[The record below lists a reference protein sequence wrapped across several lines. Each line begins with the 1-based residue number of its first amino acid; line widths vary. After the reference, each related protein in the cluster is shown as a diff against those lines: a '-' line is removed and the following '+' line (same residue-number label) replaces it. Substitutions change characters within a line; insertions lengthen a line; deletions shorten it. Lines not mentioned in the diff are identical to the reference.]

1 MRSIGFILMGAAAFT
16 SSLLISAQAQ
26 QAQQA
31 PQFPNMTFFISGSP
45 GPDGA
50 NLGGLD
56 GADKHCQTL
65 AARAGAGGKTWRA
78 YLSTQPADGQPAV
91 NARDRIGKGPWT
103 NARGVQIASDVDALH
118 DPDRNV
124 INTDTGLTESGRKV
138 PSRLFIVN
146 QHDVLTGSNTDGR
159 AFPPGKDMTCGNWTK
174 GGGAGSAMVGHA
186 DRMGLRDDA
195 PSRSW
200 NTAHPSRGC
209 DMPALRS
216 SGGGGLIYCFAA
228 N

>member
-1 MRSIGFILMGAAAFT
+1 MSRSSI
-16 SSLLISAQAQ
+16 ISACAAVFAVGGLSVAVQAQ
-26 QAQQA
+26 QP

-65 AARAGAGGKTWRA
+65 AARAGAGAKTWRA
-78 YLSTQPADGQPAV
+78 YLSTQAVDGQPAI
-91 NARDRIGKGPWT
+91 NARDRIGKGPWV
-103 NARGVQIASDVDALH
+103 NATGVQIASDIDALH

-138 PSRLFIVN
+138 PSRVFIVN
-146 QHDVLTGSNTDGR
+146 QHDILTGSTTDGR

-174 GGGAGSAMVGHA
+174 GGAEGSAMVGHH

-195 PSRSW
+195 ASRSW
-200 NTAHPSRGC
+200 VTAHPSRGC
-209 DMPALRS
+209 DMPSLRS